1 MRSVMNCCVLVKDS
15 PLLAPVGN
23 EHRKYSE
30 DYNSQSPVK
39 TEQVI
44 EMTDLKPVGTVSF
57 DRAICCMLHF
67 NCLTSK
73 KLKTQACGFVAIISH
88 CIYL

>member
-15 PLLAPVGN
+15 SSLAPVGN

-39 TEQVI
+39 NRAI
-44 EMTDLKPVGTVSF
+44 EMTDLKIFF
-57 DRAICCMLHF
+57 DA
-67 NCLTSK
+67 N
-73 KLKTQACGFVAIISH
+73 
-88 CIYL
+88 